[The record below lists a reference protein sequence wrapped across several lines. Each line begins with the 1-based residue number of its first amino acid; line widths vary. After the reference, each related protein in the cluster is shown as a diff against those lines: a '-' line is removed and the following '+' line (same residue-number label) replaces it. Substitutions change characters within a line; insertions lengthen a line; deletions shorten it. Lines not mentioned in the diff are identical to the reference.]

1 MRAATSTSSTRTSS
15 ARTTRSTETSINTRK
30 IDEPAKPL
38 TAYSP
43 APKAPPDAPAASPPQ
58 RTAPAPKFGLA
69 WRIFLGSAAVVAI
82 VLVATLAVASTVA
95 SSNATKSIQAGLE
108 QTNARVFDQLAGE
121 RTTLLRLAQQHA
133 DNPDFRSSI
142 SSSRAS
148 KDTTGAFATLFDLA
162 TVTDSTIG
170 ANRTQIVDAEGTL
183 LARSDIEGE
192 HGASLVE
199 SALVT
204 RALEGSQAQGFAVV
218 DSTLAQAVAVPIRG
232 GVGSLIGVLMAFR
245 KIDDSL
251 AAKIGRQTGSELVF
265 YHVPGGGSP
274 EISVS
279 SPRLG
284 DKTTLRAA
292 IDSSFKVQ
300 PAAIAQRD
308 TTSMMLAL
316 GGEQEILIGGTHY
329 VGERVAA
336 LSASGNEVG
345 GFIALR
351 DRDQELAP
359 YYKLRNALLFAGV
372 GGLLLA
378 FVLSVVISRRI
389 VRPVQALVGATQA
402 AADGDYNAT
411 IPVSTGD
418 EIGTLAS
425 AFQRLLADLRDKQAL
440 VEFLQ
445 SPGSGRTIGF
455 KSDFATMPTMQMAA
469 MGGAVLEPGQTLAL
483 RYDIEKVLGIGG
495 MGMVYKAAD
504 RELGELVAIKT
515 LKPDMME
522 QDPSALDRFKSEI
535 RLARKIAH
543 RNVVRTYDLGEN
555 GGVYFITMEFVEGKS
570 LKELIQSRGR
580 LPVAIVL
587 PIAKQLCR
595 ALEVAHEEGVIHR
608 DIKPANMVVQPDG
621 VLKVMDFGIARLVHR
636 TEGQTQAGMVVGTPE
651 YMAPEQLL
659 GDNIDERADLY
670 SAGVVLYECLTGKMP
685 HTAQTPITLITKV
698 LEETP
703 TPPRELQSDIPAAL
717 SDLVMR
723 VLSKNRED
731 RPKNALEL
739 HDALDR
745 LEMSTRA
752 IRRTAVS

>member
-1 MRAATSTSSTRTSS
+1 MPK
-15 ARTTRSTETSINTRK
+15 ET
-30 IDEPAKPL
+30 PAV
-38 TAYSP
+38 P
-43 APKAPPDAPAASPPQ
+43 AAPPPP

-69 WRIFLGSAAVVAI
+69 WRIFLGSATVVAI

-95 SSNATKSIQAGLE
+95 SSNATTSIQAGLE
-108 QTNARVFDQLAGE
+108 QTNARVFDQLTGE
-121 RTTLLRLAQQHA
+121 RITLLRLAQQHA
-133 DNPDFRSSI
+133 DNPNFRSAVSAA
-142 SSSRAS
+142 RAS
-148 KDTTGAFATLFDLA
+148 RDTTGAVATLFDLA
-162 TVTDSTIG
+162 TVADSMMG

-183 LARSDIEGE
+183 LARSDRPGDR
-192 HGASLVE
+192 GASLVN

-218 DSTLAQAVAVPIRG
+218 DSTLAQAVAVPITG
-232 GVGSLIGVLMAFR
+232 AGNSLIGVLLAFKR
-245 KIDDSL
+245 IDDSL
-251 AAKIGRQTGSELVF
+251 AAKIGKQTGSELVF
-265 YHVPGGGSP
+265 YHVPQGGRP

-284 DKTTLRAA
+284 DRRALRGA
-292 IDSSFKVQ
+292 IDSSFKAQ

-308 TTSMMLAL
+308 TSAMMRAL
-316 GGEQEILIGGTHY
+316 GGEQEIRIGGTHY

-351 DRDQELAP
+351 DRDQELAS
-359 YYKLRNALLFAGV
+359 YYKLRNALLLAGA

-378 FVLSVVISRRI
+378 FILSLVLSRQI
-389 VRPVQALVGATQA
+389 VRPVQALVSATQA

-411 IPVSTGD
+411 IPVSSSD

-445 SPGSGRTIGF
+445 SPGSGRTVDYQTTDLA
-455 KSDFATMPTMQMAA
+455 SRPTTQMAA
-469 MGGAVLEPGQTLAL
+469 TGGRALEPGQMLAL

-515 LKPDMME
+515 LKPDMIE
-522 QDPSALDRFKSEI
+522 QNPLALERFKSEI
-535 RLARKIAH
+535 RLARRIAH

-555 GGVYFITMEFVEGKS
+555 NGVYFITMEFVEGKS
-570 LKELIQSRGR
+570 LKELVQSRGR

-636 TEGQTQAGMVVGTPE
+636 TEGQTQAGMIVGTPE

-659 GDNIDERADLY
+659 GDDIDERADLY

-685 HTAQTPITLITKV
+685 HTAETPITLITKV
-698 LEETP
+698 LEEMP
-703 TPPRELQSDIPAAL
+703 TPPRELQSDIPPAL
-717 SDLVMR
+717 SDVVMW
-723 VLSKNRED
+723 VLSKDRED
-731 RPKNALEL
+731 RPKNAREL

-745 LEMSTRA
+745 LDTSTRA
-752 IRRTAVS
+752 MRRTAVG

>member
-1 MRAATSTSSTRTSS
+1 M
-15 ARTTRSTETSINTRK
+15 
-30 IDEPAKPL
+30 
-38 TAYSP
+38 
-43 APKAPPDAPAASPPQ
+43 
-58 RTAPAPKFGLA
+58 
-69 WRIFLGSAAVVAI
+69 
-82 VLVATLAVASTVA
+82 ATLAVASTVA
-95 SSNATKSIQAGLE
+95 SSNATKSIQAALA
-108 QTNARVFDQLAGE
+108 QTNARVFDQLTGE

-148 KDTTGAFATLFDLA
+148 KDTIGAFATLFDLA

-170 ANRTQIVDAEGTL
+170 ANRTQIIDAEGTL
-183 LARSDIEGE
+183 LARSDRPEE
-192 HGASLVE
+192 HGASLVN

-204 RALEGSQAQGFAVV
+204 SALEGSQAQGFAVV
-218 DSTLAQAVAVPIRG
+218 DSTLAQAIAVPIKG
-232 GVGSLIGVLMAFR
+232 AGNSLVGVLLAFK

-251 AAKIGRQTGSELVF
+251 AAKIGKQTGSELVF
-265 YHVPGGGSP
+265 YHVPQGGRP

-279 SPRLG
+279 SPSLG
-284 DKTTLRAA
+284 DRTALRDA
-292 IDSSFKVQ
+292 IDSSFKVN
-300 PAAIAQRD
+300 PPAIAQRD
-308 TTSMMLAL
+308 TSAMMLAL
-316 GGEQEILIGGTHY
+316 GAEQEIIIGGTHY
-329 VGERVAA
+329 IGERVAA
-336 LSASGNEVG
+336 LSAGGNEVG

-351 DRDQELAP
+351 DRDQELAS
-359 YYKLRNALLFAGV
+359 YYKLRNALLFAGA

-378 FVLSVVISRRI
+378 FLLSLVLSRQI
-389 VRPVQALVGATQA
+389 VRPVRALVGATQA

-411 IPVSTGD
+411 IPVSSGD

-445 SPGSGRTIGF
+445 SPSGGRTIGF
-455 KSDFATMPTMQMAA
+455 ETGDAAAMPTMQMAA

-522 QDPSALDRFKSEI
+522 QDPLALERFKSEI
-535 RLARKIAH
+535 RLARRIAH

-555 GGVYFITMEFVEGKS
+555 SGVYFITMEFVEGKS

-608 DIKPANMVVQPDG
+608 DIKPANMVVQPNG

-703 TPPRELQSDIPAAL
+703 TAPRELQSDIPPAL

-745 LEMSTRA
+745 LEMTTRA
-752 IRRTAVS
+752 MRRTAMT